1 MIQVTCALIVSEGK
15 VLIAQN
21 KADSDHPFKWEFPGG
36 KLKPVETG
44 EQCICREIKEE
55 LELEIR
61 VLERLPAVEYDYGIK
76 KIMLIPFI
84 CSIESGE
91 IKLNDHLKTEWIEV
105 GELSAVDFSEADK
118 KLIELDSNRKSL
130 KKYTWKQVD

>member
-21 KADSDHPFKWEFPGG
+21 KEDSDHPFQWEFPGG
-36 KLKPVETG
+36 KLKAGETE

-61 VLERLPAVEYDYGIK
+61 ILERLLGVEYDYGIK
-76 KIMLIPFI
+76 KIELIPFV

-91 IKLNDHLKTEWIEV
+91 LKLNDHIKTAWVEMA
-105 GELSAVDFSEADK
+105 ELGTVDFSAADK
-118 KLIELDSNRKSL
+118 KLIGIDSNQKSL
-130 KKYTWKQVD
+130 KKYTREQVD